1 MNKYNGNKFIHFPK
15 IEGLSESD
23 VFTIYKDKLSDLCIS
38 TTSNGIYNYIN
49 GKSINYKV
57 LASTMSILKD
67 KKGNIWLGY
76 AGGLYKIDK
85 YGEAINV
92 TTNGPW

>member
-1 MNKYNGNKFIHFPK
+1 
-15 IEGLSESD
+15 
-23 VFTIYKDKLSDLCIS
+23 
-38 TTSNGIYNYIN
+38 
-49 GKSINYKV
+49 
-57 LASTMSILKD
+57 MSILKD